1 MPDLDEPITTQ
12 EQLDKVLKDRLA
24 RERAKYG
31 DYDDLKAKAARLD
44 TLEAE
49 KQTADEKTA
58 TAIKD
63 LQEQLS
69 KTQRESARR
78 QIAAD
83 HKLTD
88 PDDIAAVINSTDD
101 DVAAKLAK
109 RLADLAEA
117 QATRETEGKKKSAN
131 RVPKE
136 GTKTAEPKD
145 DEMREVVRNLFGAG
159 SD

>member
-31 DYDDLKAKAARLD
+31 GYDDLKAKAARLD

-117 QATRETEGKKKSAN
+117 QATRETEGKKKTAN

>member
-44 TLEAE
+44 TIEAE

-58 TAIKD
+58 KDIRD